1 MLTHL
6 ISTAA
11 AGDFALDVRI
21 GLSKKDQK
29 ELPSKYLYDSL
40 GTALFEAICSLPEY
54 GVTRAEER
62 ILHRHASEIVSR
74 MPADVIVA
82 EMGSGTGRK
91 TRLIL
96 EALCRKQPTSYY
108 PIEISSTALAM
119 CEREL
124 RDIHCISIVGF
135 ESEYLEGLL
144 EVAARRKEGQHL
156 MVLFLGGT
164 IGNFDGDS
172 SIDFLRRLR
181 AILREGDSLLVGTDM
196 EKSADVL
203 VKAYDDSLGVTAA
216 FNRNLLARI
225 NRELDGDF
233 DLRRYKHRAIFNEQ
247 TRSIEMHLLSTAK
260 QTVTIARAGISI
272 RMDQEET
279 IWTETSHK
287 YSHAEL
293 YVIAEKSGFRREAQ
307 WIDHAWPFAE
317 NLWVAN

>member
-6 ISTAA
+6 ISATAA
-11 AGDFALDVRI
+11 DDFALDVRL
-21 GLSKKDQK
+21 GLLKKGQK
-29 ELPSKYLYDSL
+29 TLPSKYLYDSL
-40 GTALFEAICSLPEY
+40 GTTLFEAICFLPEY

-62 ILHRHASEIVSR
+62 ILRRYASEIVSKL
-74 MPADVIVA
+74 PADVMVA
-82 EMGSGTGRK
+82 EMGSGTGKK

-135 ESEYLEGLL
+135 ESEYLDGLL
-144 EVAARRKEGQHL
+144 EVAALRKEGQHL

-172 SIDFLRRLR
+172 NIEFLRGLR
-181 AILREGDSLLVGTDM
+181 RILRRGDSLLVGTDM
-196 EKSADVL
+196 EKPSDVL
-203 VKAYDDSLGVTAA
+203 VKAYDDPLDVTAA
-216 FNRNLLARI
+216 FNRNLLVRI

-233 DLRRYKHRAIFNEQ
+233 DLPRYKHRAIFNEQ
-247 TRSIEMHLLSTAK
+247 TRSIEMHLLSTAE
-260 QTVTIARAGISI
+260 QTVTVARAGISI
-272 RMDQEET
+272 EMHEGET
-279 IWTETSHK
+279 IWTETCHK

-293 YVIAEKSGFRREAQ
+293 QTIAEKSGFRREAQ
-307 WIDHAWPFAE
+307 WIDHGWPFAE
-317 NLWVAN
+317 NLWIAE